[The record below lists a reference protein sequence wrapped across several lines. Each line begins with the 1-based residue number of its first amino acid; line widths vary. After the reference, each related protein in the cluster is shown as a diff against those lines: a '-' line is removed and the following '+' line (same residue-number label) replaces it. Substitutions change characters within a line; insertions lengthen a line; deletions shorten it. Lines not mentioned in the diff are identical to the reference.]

1 LAPGGSARD
10 RSWSGRPGHGRE
22 QPDGELDRLP
32 IVEALLHYERAPR
45 REGGQMVGEGAK
57 EPPVAASIRI
67 PASLACRTDSGIA
80 AASR

>member
-1 LAPGGSARD
+1 
-10 RSWSGRPGHGRE
+10 
-22 QPDGELDRLP
+22 
-32 IVEALLHYERAPR
+32 
-45 REGGQMVGEGAK
+45 MVGEGAK